1 MKQRK
6 SKTMESSA
14 IEDKSFKPQH
24 FFMNPRTY
32 RLNVLTFLKDFNGQ
46 HHNLLNQLPRR
57 FSWLAALFC
66 FSSGSGI
73 GTIRKK
79 NLTEENNVPL
89 QKYSTTVFSCRVYS
103 ILGLSLI
110 ECSRQLTLPGTHLN
124 QGGGVFSPFTN

>member
-1 MKQRK
+1 
-6 SKTMESSA
+6 MESPA
-14 IEDKSFKPQH
+14 IEDKSFKPQN

-32 RLNVLTFLKDFNGQ
+32 RLNVLAFLKDFNGQ
-46 HHNLLNQLPRR
+46 HHNLLNQVPGRS
-57 FSWLAALFC
+57 SWLAALFC

-89 QKYSTTVFSCRVYS
+89 QKYSATENCCRVYS

-110 ECSRQLTLPGTHLN
+110 ECSRRLTLPGTHLN
-124 QGGGVFSPFTN
+124 QGGGLFSPLTN